1 MIKIIFTQW
10 WHSLIKQ
17 DNNKLSYLYIS
28 KTQKNLNIIMF
39 DGKYYGSV
47 YADNGCTDRV
57 L

>member
-17 DNNKLSYLYIS
+17 DNNKLSNLYIS

-39 DGKYYGSV
+39 DVKYYGSV

>member
-1 MIKIIFTQW
+1 M
-10 WHSLIKQ
+10 IKQ

-39 DGKYYGSV
+39 DVKYYGSV
-47 YADNGCTDRV
+47 YADNGFTDRV